1 MSLPKKSGGIERS
14 EFNKFPRPMENRSNS
29 QGEKGLTI
37 TAHRAQDISNLLLY
51 GNSISSISGIEI
63 QQKLIK
69 LVCFHEIFWGMLI
82 FILLMIYVN
91 KSLLI
96 QLA

>member
-1 MSLPKKSGGIERS
+1 MSLPKKSGDIERS
-14 EFNKFPRPMENRSNS
+14 EFNKFPCSVENRSNS
-29 QGEKGLTI
+29 QGEKSLTI
-37 TAHRAQDISNLLLY
+37 TAHRIQDIFNLLLY

-69 LVCFHEIFWGMLI
+69 LVCFHEIFWGVLI

-96 QLA
+96 QA